1 MIEASNFLIA
11 FAQSIANMT
20 LYSDGHPSRE
30 RTIDNSYQAL
40 LDLQSKVRQPIFT
53 FLGDEVVCG
62 KEPLRDLRAWDW
74 GPRLAKAGVQRL
86 EFEPNVEREDFEE
99 FLEEVLARLTLSAI
113 ATADARQMRKSR
125 IRFGTV
131 GVKGEVQQEAL
142 NIPAGT
148 YALGEEAETIRWL
161 HEQLTA
167 RNELHLSEAEAVV
180 RSLSVAMHG
189 DRQMLIPLL
198 RLRSFDEYTTT
209 HCLNV
214 SVLAM
219 ALAEYIGLG
228 GKDVRTFGVAGLLH
242 DIGKVKIPYEI
253 LTKPGKLSPEERAIM
268 NMHTV
273 NGAKIIIETEEQLDL
288 AAVVAY
294 EHHIMIDGGGYPAMA
309 FRRDCHYAS
318 KVVHICDVYDAL
330 RTNRPYREAWAADK
344 VLSYIEEKAGT
355 EFDAELSR
363 SFAAMMRKFEN
374 RISVAELENQNVL
387 LTPSPA
393 ANTGS

>member
-1 MIEASNFLIA
+1 MTEASTFLIA
-11 FAQSIANMT
+11 FAQSLATMT

-30 RTIDNSYQAL
+30 RTIDNAYQAL
-40 LDLQSKVRQPIFT
+40 LDLQSKLKQPVFT

-62 KEPLRDLRAWDW
+62 REPLRDLRAWDW

-113 ATADARQMRKSR
+113 GTADARQMRKSK
-125 IRFGTV
+125 IRFGSV
-131 GVKGEVQQEAL
+131 GVKGETQQEAL
-142 NIPAGT
+142 PIPAGT
-148 YALGEEAETIRWL
+148 YTLGEEAATIRWL
-161 HEQLTA
+161 HDQLNA

-219 ALAEYIGLG
+219 ALAEFIGLG
-228 GKDVRTFGVAGLLH
+228 GRDVRTFGVAGLLH

-253 LTKPGKLSPEERAIM
+253 LTKPGKLTPEERAIM
-268 NMHTV
+268 NNHTID
-273 NGAKIIIETEEQLDL
+273 GAKIIIETEEQLDL

-330 RTNRPYREAWAADK
+330 RTNRPYREAWPSEK

-355 EFDAELSR
+355 EFDAELAMRFS
-363 SFAAMMRKFEN
+363 SMMRKFEG
-374 RISVAELENQNVL
+374 RISVAQAEDQPVMN
-387 LTPSPA
+387 SA
-393 ANTGS
+393 AAAG